1 MSDKYKAIIGIE
13 MHCEVSM
20 TKTKV
25 FSNSKNAYLEEPNVN
40 INAIDLGFPGI
51 LQIVNK
57 EAVKKAL
64 IASIILNCQQ
74 PEYLYFERKNYYYP
88 DLPKGYQLTQE
99 TKPCPIGINGSL
111 KYICNDEEK
120 VALIDNIHLEEDAAS
135 LDHYQTFSTINYNR
149 CGNPLLELVTY
160 PCFHNSEEVLAFI
173 ETMISIYR
181 YAGISEADSKK
192 GHIRCDV
199 NISIMESD
207 KNERDVN
214 NYGTRVEIKNVCS
227 LSGIRD
233 AINYEIKRQIKLKET
248 LEYDKMEQQTR
259 RWDEE
264 EAKTFFMR
272 SKADAID
279 YKYFI
284 EPNIPKYRITKELLE
299 EIKQQIPKMPNE
311 LLKYYQEELKLS
323 TYDANVL
330 IKDKKISDYYNE
342 IVSMNLDPKEA
353 CSWVSTVILGSMN
366 KLDKTLEELGITP
379 KMLGGVIKLVFEN
392 KLSQNN
398 AKKIIYRAIDEQK
411 DPLKIIEEE
420 HLMQIDD
427 DELIIK
433 LINASFDEFPDIV
446 RQYKEGKEY
455 VANYFV
461 GQVMKKTKGQA
472 NPTKTLAIIKEEIK
486 RR

>member
-1 MSDKYKAIIGIE
+1 
-13 MHCEVSM
+13 
-20 TKTKV
+20 
-25 FSNSKNAYLEEPNVN
+25 
-40 INAIDLGFPGI
+40 
-51 LQIVNK
+51 
-57 EAVKKAL
+57 
-64 IASIILNCQQ
+64 
-74 PEYLYFERKNYYYP
+74 
-88 DLPKGYQLTQE
+88 
-99 TKPCPIGINGSL
+99 
-111 KYICNDEEK
+111 
-120 VALIDNIHLEEDAAS
+120 
-135 LDHYQTFSTINYNR
+135 
-149 CGNPLLELVTY
+149 
-160 PCFHNSEEVLAFI
+160 
-173 ETMISIYR
+173 MISIYR

-227 LSGIRD
+227 LGGIRD

-366 KLDKTLEELGITP
+366 KLDKTLEELGITS

-398 AKKIIYRAIDEQK
+398 AKKIIYRAIDEKK